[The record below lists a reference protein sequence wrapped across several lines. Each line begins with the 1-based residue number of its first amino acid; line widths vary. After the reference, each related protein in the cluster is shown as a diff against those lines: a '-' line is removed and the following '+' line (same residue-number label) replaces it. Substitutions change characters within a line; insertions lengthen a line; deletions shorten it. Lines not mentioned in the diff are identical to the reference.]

1 MPNSSRVL
9 WSVFALLVCGLAL
22 SGAADEISDRYA
34 ASALERAFV
43 TWAAA
48 RGLNSVISV
57 AQGTEIALEPGGVG
71 VNLTVGQALDPVNDL
86 VERFSSVMLVAT
98 SAIGLQNIL
107 LRITGTDGVTWL
119 LCLASLAVLLALWV
133 PALSTKVRMR
143 AFVLRFLLI
152 SFVVRFAL
160 PFLVIGSN
168 VVFDVFLSDQQIAAT
183 DALESTSADIRVI
196 TEEQDA
202 QEPDEDAGLLARFS
216 DFVGDSIATLDV
228 RERLSSLQDRVSGAS
243 EHIVNLI
250 VIFVLQTILLP
261 LMFLWLLTEGI
272 KALAVRATRIQ

>member
-1 MPNSSRVL
+1 MPTMPKNL
-9 WSVFALLVCGLAL
+9 WTLFAVSVCALAL
-22 SGAADEISDRYA
+22 TGVADSFSKQYA

-98 SAIGLQNIL
+98 SAIGLQNL
-107 LRITGTDGVTWL
+107 LLKITGTQGVSWL
-119 LCLASLAVLLALWV
+119 LCAAALLALCTLWI
-133 PALSTKVRMR
+133 PALHVRLRLR
-143 AFVLRFLLI
+143 AFALRFLLI
-152 SFVVRFAL
+152 AFLVRFAL

-168 VVFDVFLSDQQIAAT
+168 VVFDLFLADQQSAAT
-183 DALESTSADIRVI
+183 TALESTSDDIRTI
-196 TEEQDA
+196 TEDATQSSDSQDS
-202 QEPDEDAGLLARFS
+202 GFFSRFG
-216 DFVGDSIATLDV
+216 DFVGDSIAALDV
-228 RERLSSLQDRVSGAS
+228 RERLSNLQERVAGAT

-261 LMFLWLLTEGI
+261 VLFLWLLTEGI
-272 KALAVRATRIQ
+272 KALATRATRF